1 MELEDLDPDGR
12 RVGVVVRAGSGFRVG
27 RWVGRLVRWT
37 VAAAEG
43 SSVGTAG
50 ALEGRRVKVG
60 SSLGVVVG
68 SSVGCKVLGDKEMV
82 GADV

>member
-1 MELEDLDPDGR
+1 VGRRDGR
-12 RVGVVVRAGSGFRVG
+12 
-27 RWVGRLVRWT
+27 WI

-50 ALEGRRVKVG
+50 ALEGRRVEVG
-60 SSLGVVVG
+60 SSLGVVLG